1 MPPQTAALFDQIEDV
16 TRPPV
21 IVAELSANHDGDLSR
36 AIEIIDASAAAGAD
50 AIKLQ
55 TYTADT
61 ITLNHDGPGFVLE
74 GGLWD
79 GRKLHDLYEEAHT
92 PWDWHE
98 ALFEAGRKHGMAV
111 FSSPFDFTAVDFL
124 EQFEPPAY
132 KIASFELVDL
142 PLIAYAARTGRPLVM
157 STGMADWDEIQEAV
171 LTARRAGCQ
180 RLCVLHCTS
189 GYPTPIEQ
197 ADLRTLSELM
207 QRLALPVGLS
217 DHTPG
222 IAAPVAATALGA
234 RMIEKHVTL
243 RRSDGGPDAAFSLE
257 PDELAALVRET
268 RAAHAALG
276 QVRDGVAQSEAG
288 SRAVRRSLYVSRA
301 VKAGEVLTPDVIRSV
316 RPGGGLHPRE
326 WDRVLNRKAA
336 RDLNY
341 GDPLDWSM
349 IEGGEPQ
356 TGKQDKTQ

>member
-1 MPPQTAALFDQIEDV
+1 MTAPSSVFDQIEDHS
-16 TRPPV
+16 RPPV
-21 IVAELSANHDGDLSR
+21 IVAELSANHSGDLSR
-36 AIEIIDASAAAGAD
+36 ALEIIDACAEAGAD
-50 AIKLQ
+50 ALKLQ

-61 ITLNHDGPGFVLE
+61 ITLDHDGPGFVLE

-92 PWDWHE
+92 PWDWHA
-98 ALFEAGRKHGMAV
+98 ALFERGRKHGMEV

-132 KIASFELVDL
+132 KIASFELIDL
-142 PLIAYAARTGRPLVM
+142 PLITHAAQTGRPLVM
-157 STGMADWDEIQEAV
+157 STGMASWDEIIEAV
-171 LTARRAGCQ
+171 LTARQAGCE
-180 RLCVLHCTS
+180 RLYILHCTS

-197 ADLRTLSELM
+197 ADLRTIPDLIA
-207 QRLALPVGLS
+207 RLQLPIGLS

-234 RMIEKHVTL
+234 RMIEKHVTM

-268 RAAHAALG
+268 RNAHAALG
-276 QVRDGVAQSEAG
+276 GVRKGLAQSEER
-288 SRAVRRSLYVSRA
+288 SRTVRRSLYVTRDI
-301 VKAGEVLTPDVIRSV
+301 KAGDVLTVDNIRSV

-326 WDRVLNRKAA
+326 WTKVLGRTAS
-336 RDLNY
+336 RDLKF

-349 IEGGEPQ
+349 ISDG
-356 TGKQDKTQ
+356 TA